1 MDLKRNY
8 YEDIKLIKSNF
19 VGIWSLLLLV
29 FLFFFPLFV
38 ENFSAHIASILLINV
53 IIAIGLN
60 ILVGY
65 TGQVSLGHAGF
76 LAIGAYTSVI
86 LVMKA
91 GFPFL
96 IALPMAGLVSALFG
110 FMLGLPALRMEGPY
124 LAIATLGFGIAVEQ
138 ILGVWDSVLGLFVSF
153 INFFANLPAHIVFFF
168 TKVESAEKFIPTIDI
183 GPALGFLEGLTG
195 GRMGLK
201 TPTFSIFETMDT
213 EIALGFIKLTSDKQ
227 MYYFVLFITIILV
240 LFAINLMKSR
250 IGRAFIAIRDS
261 EVAAETVGVNLTYYK
276 TLAFAISAFYAGIAG
291 ALGAHMF
298 QFIAP
303 VQYNLIASIT
313 MLAIIV
319 VGGLGSI
326 IGAIFGAILFTILP
340 QLLSKYGEL
349 NVIVTGA
356 IMVVIVMLEPLGLR
370 GIWIRIKIYWKMWPF

>member
-19 VGIWSLLLLV
+19 VGIWGFLLLV

-38 ENFSAHIASILLINV
+38 ENFSAHIASVLLINV

-96 IALPMAGLVSALFG
+96 VALPLAGFMSALFG

-124 LAIATLGFGIAVEQ
+124 LAIATLGFGIAIEQ
-138 ILGVWDSVLGLFVSF
+138 ILGVWDTVLGLFVGF
-153 INFFANLPAHIVFFF
+153 VNFFVNLPAHIAFFF
-168 TKVESAEKFIPTIDI
+168 TRAESAEKFIPTLDI

-227 MYYFVLFITIILV
+227 MYYFILFITIILV

-276 TLAFAISAFYAGIAG
+276 TLAFAISAFYAGVAG

-326 IGAIFGAILFTILP
+326 VGAILGAILFTILP
-340 QLLSKYGEL
+340 QILSKYGEY
-349 NVIVTGA
+349 NIIVTGA

>member
-19 VGIWSLLLLV
+19 IGIWSLLLLV

-38 ENFSAHIASILLINV
+38 ENFYAHIASVLLINV

-110 FMLGLPALRMEGPY
+110 FVLGLPALRMEGPY
-124 LAIATLGFGIAVEQ
+124 LAIATLGFGIAIEQ
-138 ILGVWDSVLGLFVSF
+138 VLGVWDTVLGLFVGF
-153 INFFANLPAHIVFFF
+153 INYFVNLPAHIAFFF
-168 TKVESAEKFIPTIDI
+168 TRAESAEKFIPTLDI
-183 GPALGFLEGLTG
+183 GPYLGFLEGLTG

-201 TPTFSIFETMDT
+201 TPAFSIFETMDT

-227 MYYFVLFITIILV
+227 MYYFVLIITIILV

-276 TLAFAISAFYAGIAG
+276 TLAFAISAFYAGVAG
-291 ALGAHMF
+291 ALGAHLF

-326 IGAIFGAILFTILP
+326 IGSILGAILFTILP
-340 QLLSKYGEL
+340 QILSKYGEY

>member
-8 YEDIKLIKSNF
+8 YEDIKLIKSDF
-19 VGIWSLLLLV
+19 IGLWTLILLISL
-29 FLFFFPLFV
+29 FLFPLFATSF
-38 ENFSAHIASILLINV
+38 NTHIASTLFINI

-76 LAIGAYTSVI
+76 LAIGAYTSVL

-91 GFPFL
+91 GFPML
-96 IALPMAGLVSALFG
+96 LAIPTAGLVAALFG
-110 FMLGLPALRMEGPY
+110 FILGLPALRMEGPY

-138 ILGVWDSVLGLFVSF
+138 VLGVWDTVLGLFIRFV
-153 INFFANLPAHIVFFF
+153 NFFINLPARIVFGLGGDGGEFVAPLDF
-168 TKVESAEKFIPTIDI
+168 
-183 GPALGFLEGLTG
+183 GPALEFLKGLTG

-201 TPTFSIFETMDT
+201 TPTFAIFDIMDT
-213 EIALGFIKLTSDKQ
+213 DIYLGAIRLTPDKQ
-227 MYYFVLFITIILV
+227 VYYIILFITVILV
-240 LFAINLMKSR
+240 LLAVNLMKSR

-261 EVAAETVGVNLTYYK
+261 EIAAETVGVNLTYYK
-276 TLAFAISAFYAGIAG
+276 TLAFAISAFYAGMAG
-291 ALGAHMF
+291 AMQAHMI

-303 VQYNLIASIT
+303 VQYSLISSIT

-326 IGAIFGAILFTILP
+326 LGSIAGASLFTILP
-340 QLLSKYGEL
+340 QLLSGHGDL
-349 NVIVTGA
+349 NIIVIGA
-356 IMVVIVMLEPLGLR
+356 IMVVIIMLEPLGIR
-370 GIWIRIKIYWKMWPF
+370 GIWIRLKVYWMMWPF

>member
-19 VGIWSLLLLV
+19 IGVWTLILLV
-29 FLFFFPLFV
+29 FLLFFPLFATSF
-38 ENFSAHIASILLINV
+38 NTHIASTLFINI

-76 LAIGAYTSVI
+76 LAIGAYTSVL

-91 GFPFL
+91 GFPML
-96 IALPMAGLVSALFG
+96 LAIPTAGLMAALFG
-110 FMLGLPALRMEGPY
+110 FILGLPALRMEGPY

-138 ILGVWDSVLGLFVSF
+138 VLGVWDTVLGLFIRFVNLF
-153 INFFANLPAHIVFFF
+153 INLPARIVFGFRGGGGGGEF
-168 TKVESAEKFIPTIDI
+168 VPPLDF
-183 GPALGFLEGLTG
+183 GPALEFLKGLTG

-201 TPTFSIFETMDT
+201 TPTFAIFDTMDT
-213 EIALGFIKLTSDKQ
+213 DIFIGAIRLTPDKQ
-227 MYYFVLFITIILV
+227 VYYLILFITVILV
-240 LFAINLMKSR
+240 LFAVNLMKSR

-261 EVAAETVGVNLTYYK
+261 EIAAETVGVNLTYYR
-276 TLAFAISAFYAGIAG
+276 TLAFAISAFYAGMAG
-291 ALGAHMF
+291 ALQAHMV
-298 QFIAP
+298 QFVAP
-303 VQYNLIASIT
+303 MQYSLISSIT

-326 IGAIFGAILFTILP
+326 LGSIAGAVLFTILP
-340 QLLSKYGEL
+340 QFLSGHGDL

-356 IMVVIVMLEPLGLR
+356 IMVVIIMLEPLGIR
-370 GIWIRIKIYWKMWPF
+370 GIWIRLKVYWMMWPF

>member
-19 VGIWSLLLLV
+19 VGIWGFLLLV

-38 ENFSAHIASILLINV
+38 ENFSAHIASVLLINV

-96 IALPMAGLVSALFG
+96 VALPLAGLMSALFG

-124 LAIATLGFGIAVEQ
+124 LAIATLGFGIAIEQ
-138 ILGVWDSVLGLFVSF
+138 ILGVWDTVLGLFVGF
-153 INFFANLPAHIVFFF
+153 VNFFVNLPAHIAFFF
-168 TKVESAEKFIPTIDI
+168 TRAESAEKFIPTLDI
-183 GPALGFLEGLTG
+183 GPALRFLEGLTG

-227 MYYFVLFITIILV
+227 MYYFILFITIILV

-276 TLAFAISAFYAGIAG
+276 TLAFAISAFYAGVAG

-326 IGAIFGAILFTILP
+326 VGAILGAILFTILP
-340 QLLSKYGEL
+340 QILSKYGEY
-349 NVIVTGA
+349 NIIVTGA

>member
-19 VGIWSLLLLV
+19 IGIWGFLLLV

-38 ENFSAHIASILLINV
+38 ENFSAHIASVLLINV

-96 IALPMAGLVSALFG
+96 VALPLAGLMSALFG

-124 LAIATLGFGIAVEQ
+124 LAIATLGFGIAIEQ
-138 ILGVWDSVLGLFVSF
+138 ILGVWDTVLGLFVGF
-153 INFFANLPAHIVFFF
+153 VNFFVNLPAHIAFIF
-168 TKVESAEKFIPTIDI
+168 TRAESAEKFIPTLDI
-183 GPALGFLEGLTG
+183 GPTLGFLEGLTG

-227 MYYFVLFITIILV
+227 MYYFILFITVILV

-261 EVAAETVGVNLTYYK
+261 EVAAQPVGVNLTYYK
-276 TLAFAISAFYAGIAG
+276 TFAYAISAFYAGVAG

-326 IGAIFGAILFTILP
+326 VGAILGAILFTILP
-340 QLLSKYGEL
+340 QILSKYGEY
-349 NVIVTGA
+349 NIIVTGA

>member
-8 YEDIKLIKSNF
+8 YEDIKLIKSDF
-19 VGIWSLLLLV
+19 IGVWTLLLLI

-38 ENFSAHIASILLINV
+38 ESYSAHIASVLFINV

-76 LAIGAYTSVI
+76 LAIGAYTSVL
-86 LVMKA
+86 LVMRA

-96 IALPMAGLVSALFG
+96 IALPVAGLVSALFG
-110 FMLGLPALRMEGPY
+110 FILGLPALRMEGPY

-138 ILGVWDSVLGLFVSF
+138 ILGVWDTVLGLVVGFL
-153 INFFANLPAHIVFFF
+153 NFFANLPSRMIFIFKGGGGVD
-168 TKVESAEKFIPTIDI
+168 KFIAPVDVGPT
-183 GPALGFLEGLTG
+183 LEFLKGFTG

-201 TPTFSIFETMDT
+201 TPAFSLFGPIDS
-213 EIALGFIKLTSDKQ
+213 EIKLGFVTLTTDKQ
-227 MYYFVLFITIILV
+227 IYYLVLFITVILV
-240 LFAINLMKSR
+240 LFAVNLMKSR
-250 IGRAFIAIRDS
+250 VGRAFIAIRDS
-261 EVAAETVGVNLTYYK
+261 EIAAETIGVNLTYYK

-291 ALGAHMF
+291 ALQAHMF
-298 QFIAP
+298 RFIAP
-303 VQYNLIASIT
+303 VQYNLISSIT

-326 IGAIFGAILFTILP
+326 LGAIAGAILFTILP
-340 QLLSKYGEL
+340 KLLSRHGDL
-349 NVIVTGA
+349 NTIVTGV
-356 IMVVIVMLEPLGLR
+356 IMVVIIMLEPLGLR
-370 GIWIRIKIYWKMWPF
+370 GIWIRLKVYWKMWPF